1 MSAVPAPL
9 LPVVRAG
16 TAARNSNRRKDMAS
30 IWKGSVSFGLVSIPV
45 ELKTA
50 VREDHISFRLLHEED
65 MSPVKYERVCQRDGE
80 PVPWNEIVKGYEYA
94 KGKYVILDDD
104 DFKKAALS
112 TSDTIDILDFVA
124 ADDIDPRFFD
134 KPYYLVPGKG
144 GDKAYALLRE
154 ALRETGMVGIGKVT
168 IRQRQH
174 LSGVKV
180 VEDALVLELMRFS
193 NELVDTGDLRFP
205 ASDLVRP
212 QELKMA
218 RQLIENL
225 AQPFDAAQYS
235 DEYREKLMKIIQA
248 KAKGKNIR
256 LEEEDHRTEDVG
268 VIDLMAKLQE
278 SLERGAAAK
287 KGAKKSAP
295 RKGGAKTGARK
306 RKTA

>member
-1 MSAVPAPL
+1 MLVAV
-9 LPVVRAG
+9 AG
-16 TAARNSNRRKDMAS
+16 RRGNSYTRKDMAS
-30 IWKGSVSFGLVSIPV
+30 IWKGSVSFGLVNIPV

-65 MSPVKYERVCQRDGE
+65 MSPVKYERVCQREGE

-94 KGKYVILDDD
+94 KGKYVVLDQE
-104 DFKKAALS
+104 DFEKAALS
-112 TSDTIDILDFVA
+112 TSDTIDIVDFVG
-124 ADDIDPRFFD
+124 ADEIDPRFFD

-225 AQPFDAAQYS
+225 AEPFDASRYT
-235 DEYREKLMKIIQA
+235 DEYRANLMKIIQA
-248 KAKGKNIR
+248 KTKGRTVR
-256 LEEEDHRTEDVG
+256 LEETEREAEDAG

-278 SLERGAAAK
+278 SLERGAQKTAK
-287 KGAKKSAP
+287 KAPAKKSA
-295 RKGGAKTGARK
+295 AKSAARK

>member
-1 MSAVPAPL
+1 M
-9 LPVVRAG
+9 
-16 TAARNSNRRKDMAS
+16 DMAS
-30 IWKGSVSFGLVSIPV
+30 IWKGSLSFGLVSIPV

-65 MSPVKYERVCQRDGE
+65 MSPVKYERVCQREGE

-94 KGKYVILDDD
+94 KGKYVVLDQE
-104 DFKKAALS
+104 DFEKAALS
-112 TSDTIDILDFVA
+112 TSDTIDIVDFVG
-124 ADDIDPRFFD
+124 ADEIDPRFFD

-144 GDKAYALLRE
+144 GDKAYAVLRE

-225 AQPFDAAQYS
+225 AEPFDASRYT
-235 DEYREKLMKIIQA
+235 DEYRANLMKIIQA
-248 KAKGKNIR
+248 KTKGRTVR
-256 LEEEDHRTEDVG
+256 LEETEREAEDAG

-278 SLERGAAAK
+278 SLERGARKPEK
-287 KGAKKSAP
+287 KAPAKKSA
-295 RKGGAKTGARK
+295 AKSAARK